1 MKRVLFITYYW
12 PPSGKASLHWPVAI
26 SGHLPK
32 YGWEP
37 IILTVE
43 KESFTQKD
51 YSLLSQ
57 IDPNLK
63 VIKTPVFEVFNLY
76 KRFIGKN
83 KNESLSVSEVMK
95 VKGAGIKQRI
105 SMWIRMNLFVPDAR
119 ITWYPTAV
127 KYGKKSLIEYLDN
140 SALDAIISIGT
151 PHSSHLIGRKLAD
164 YFKTRHI
171 PFFSDPWTTIS
182 YYEKFKRNKYA
193 TKADKY
199 FEEKIL
205 RDSWK
210 TIFVTQ
216 STAQEYEYL
225 YPFLK
230 NKTNVLYWGY
240 NESDFKKFD
249 AIAQVK
255 KDEKVIL
262 HSGNL
267 FDYQNPK
274 YFWKMI
280 KTQIENGNKL
290 RIKFTGTIGS
300 SINKSI
306 KDAGLENHTEILGAL
321 PYDEFLVQLK
331 NADYFLACSYN
342 KKHIPGK
349 IFEYL
354 RMGKPIIAFC
364 DENEEL
370 GNILTSANAGML
382 FKYSD
387 SGEQFF
393 NQLSKFTT
401 DKNFIEKFDREK
413 ITLQL
418 TEILNSKA

>member
-1 MKRVLFITYYW
+1 LKKVLIISYYW

-26 SGHLPK
+26 TKHLPK

-43 KESFTQKD
+43 KEDFTKKD
-51 YSLLSQ
+51 FSLVSK
-57 IDPNLK
+57 IDSKLK
-63 VIKTPVFEVFNLY
+63 VIKTPVFEVFKLY

-83 KNESLSVSEVMK
+83 TNDSLSVSEVMR
-95 VKGAGIKQRI
+95 VEGTGIKQRL
-105 SMWIRMNLFVPDAR
+105 SMWVRMNLFVPDAR

-127 KYGKKSLIEYLDN
+127 RHGKRNLIKYLQN

-151 PHSSHLIGRKLAD
+151 PHSTHLIGRKLAK
-164 YFKTRHI
+164 YFNTKHI

-182 YYEKFKRNKYA
+182 YYEKFKRNKLA
-193 TKADKY
+193 AQLDIY
-199 FEEKIL
+199 FERKIL
-205 RDSWK
+205 ENSYK
-210 TIFVTQ
+210 AIFATQ
-216 STAQEYEYL
+216 STASEYESL
-225 YPFLK
+225 YPLLN

-249 AIAQVK
+249 AIPNVEK
-255 KDEKVIL
+255 NEKVIL

-267 FDYQNPK
+267 FDYQNPMK
-274 YFWKMI
+274 FWDTVK
-280 KTQIENGNKL
+280 KQIDGGNKL
-290 RIKFTGTIGS
+290 RIVFTGTIGS
-300 SINKSI
+300 SIQKSI
-306 KDAGLENHTEILGAL
+306 KDAGLENYTEILGFL
-321 PYDEFLVQLK
+321 PYDNLLEQLK

-370 GNILTSANAGML
+370 RHILTSANAGML
-382 FKYSD
+382 FEYSET
-387 SGEQFF
+387 GEQFF
-393 NQLSKFTT
+393 NQSGKFAT
-401 DKNFIEKFDREK
+401 DSNFIKKFDREK

-418 TEILNSKA
+418 TEILKT